1 MIICGIIFIVSL
13 VYVITYTTYFNRK
26 QKADKEKEERI
37 ESANRIKMRE
47 ELRKSLIDNE
57 EEQIRIFREYDNY
70 LRNEKKEA
78 EDLAYALRGIM
89 TQETINNYAD
99 SYGSYS
105 KYHQYQKNFTFDVD
119 KDKEIQRTALAAQR
133 TPSTAEEQIQSLQN
147 LASSLKLETTPE
159 KEKSVIGQ
167 AIAGGIIAGPAG
179 AVVGAIHA
187 ADKNNKIRS
196 EKK

>member
-1 MIICGIIFIVSL
+1 MKILCIIFIVLL
-13 VYVITYTTYFNRK
+13 VIITTYTIYFNRK
-26 QKADKEKEERI
+26 QKVEKEKEERI
-37 ESANRIKMRE
+37 ESANRKKKRE
-47 ELRKSLIDNE
+47 ELRKSLIDNK
-57 EEQIRIFREYDNY
+57 EEQINVFRQYVTH
-70 LRNEKKEA
+70 LRRNEKEA
-78 EDLAYALRGIM
+78 EDLAYALRGII
-89 TQETINNYAD
+89 TQETINEYAD

-105 KYHQYQKNFTFDVD
+105 KYHQYEKNFTFDVD
-119 KDKEIQRTALAAQR
+119 KDKEIQRTALAAQS